1 MKGIRLVLKDRQWDL
16 MSPHLR
22 GKATDR
28 GVTAQDNRRFV
39 EAVLWIVRTSAPWRD
54 LPPAFGNWN
63 SVFRRFSRWS
73 QDGVWWRLFSALA
86 NDPDFE
92 YVIIDST
99 IVRAHQHATGKKGG
113 LKIAP
118 LAVAEAA

>member
-1 MKGIRLVLKDRQWDL
+1 MEGVRLVLRDDQWAR
-16 MSPHLR
+16 MEPHLR

-28 GVTAQDNRRFV
+28 GVTGDNRRFV
-39 EAVLWIVRTSAPWRD
+39 EAVLWIVRTSSPWRD

-73 QDGVWWRLFSALA
+73 HDGVWWRLFDAMA
-86 NDPDFE
+86 DDPDFD
-92 YVIIDST
+92 YLIVDST

-118 LAVAEAA
+118 SAAAGAA